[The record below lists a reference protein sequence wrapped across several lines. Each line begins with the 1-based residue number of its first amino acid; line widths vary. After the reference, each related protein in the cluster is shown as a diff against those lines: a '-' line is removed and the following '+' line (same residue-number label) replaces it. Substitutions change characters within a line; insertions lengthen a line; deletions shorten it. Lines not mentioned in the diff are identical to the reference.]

1 VSAARKDLSPGFSA
15 DDDPTVTRAQLRQRK
30 LDRLRSSQ
38 AADGATTAAEI
49 AEVLAAREP
58 TTVVKQSE
66 RLEFRRA
73 SAAAEP
79 EEQLR
84 HYERTIGDAQTAVQ
98 GMLQAAHEQWV
109 LVAGQ
114 ALREVRDGRLFTHA
128 GHETFDGYV
137 QARWNIQRA
146 HAYRLIDAVPVVRAL
161 AGTVRTELKE
171 RQMRALVPV
180 GRKFGDQAVRDVWA
194 EAERRGRTSGAG
206 LEEIAG
212 ILGYGEPIAE
222 STAQASGTAVVPSP
236 RRDSVAVLRRAWSQF
251 DARTIREA
259 AGQDPDE
266 VRRIVAELRGV
277 LDEVEA
283 HLGAVRM
290 DGSEGAGSAGRGSTG
305 GGSMGN
311 GSTGNG
317 HTGGGLAGAGSG
329 GSGSESNDSGSGA
342 SRGVSQ
348 RLSQGASQS
357 VAQGI
362 PQGIPQGVFQG
373 IPQGASRGVSPLGDA
388 APPL

>member
-1 VSAARKDLSPGFSA
+1 MSAARKDLSPGFSA
-15 DDDPTVTRAQLRQRK
+15 DDDSTVTRAQLRQRK
-30 LDRLRSSQ
+30 IDRLRSSQ

-73 SAAAEP
+73 SATADP

-128 GHETFDGYV
+128 GHESFDGYV

-146 HAYRLIDAVPVVRAL
+146 HAYRLIDALPVVRAL
-161 AGTVRTELKE
+161 AGTVRNELKE

-212 ILGYGEPIAE
+212 ILGYGEPLVEPA
-222 STAQASGTAVVPSP
+222 AQTSATAVVPSP

-277 LDEVEA
+277 LDEVEV
-283 HLGAVRM
+283 HLGPVLVPV
-290 DGSEGAGSAGRGSTG
+290 DGSGGRGA
-305 GGSMGN
+305 
-311 GSTGNG
+311 
-317 HTGGGLAGAGSG
+317 AGKSSG
-329 GSGSESNDSGSGA
+329 GSGSASDDTGS
-342 SRGVSQ
+342 GVSQ
-348 RLSQGASQS
+348 SVPQRVAQRVSQLGDTPQS
-357 VAQGI
+357 V
-362 PQGIPQGVFQG
+362 
-373 IPQGASRGVSPLGDA
+373 
-388 APPL
+388 